1 MYLPN
6 GSLFYNTET
15 KRLHKGIVDENG
27 NLDSAGAELGTFTFN
42 SVLKSNPWG
51 SWVVWLIPGK
61 ARNYPV
67 QMFPTMETVGRIL
80 TLVRTKFP
88 ELKWNYTGNPIAPE
102 ESRDQV
108 NLVATNKEGHFEN
121 FSLGELALNIMYH
134 DEPSAL
140 ANFGLEVKDTFGT
153 ELGS

>member
-1 MYLPN
+1 MFLPN

-15 KRLHKGIVDENG
+15 KRLHKGVYDETG
-27 NLDSAGAELGTFTFN
+27 ALDHAGAELGDFTFN
-42 SVLKSNPWG
+42 TVAKTNPWG
-51 SWVVWLIPGK
+51 DWVVWLIPGRAK
-61 ARNYPV
+61 TYPV
-67 QMFPTMETVGRIL
+67 QMFPTMETVGRVL
-80 TLVRTKFP
+80 TIVRATFP

-108 NLVATNKEGHFEN
+108 NLVATDKNGRFEN

-134 DEPSAL
+134 DEASAL